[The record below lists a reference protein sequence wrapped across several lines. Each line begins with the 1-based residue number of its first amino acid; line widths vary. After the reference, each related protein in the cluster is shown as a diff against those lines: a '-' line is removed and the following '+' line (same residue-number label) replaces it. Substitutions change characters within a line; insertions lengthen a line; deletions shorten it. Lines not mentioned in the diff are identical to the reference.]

1 VYKISYVPSGMNVLV
16 INGHPRENSLTAA
29 LVQAYVTGAQQ
40 AGAHIEILNVAK
52 LSFNPNVIESQS
64 HKQYTEPD
72 IKKARQL
79 ILWAKHIVFIY
90 PTWWGTMPALLK
102 GFIDRVFISGFA
114 FEETEAGTGYS
125 PLLSGRSAQVI
136 TTMDT
141 PIMIYKLFYR
151 APGHNAM
158 RRSILQFCGFIVT
171 NILTF
176 GPVKNADQK
185 KRECWLRKVRDEGF
199 KLKSGPLSSWK
210 KISMRAVV
218 WLKAIRLQFYPMT
231 FIAYAA
237 GTFGAQQAGYGF
249 DPSIF
254 WLGYIWLFFVE
265 VSTVLSNDYFDYAS
279 DKQNRFYGPF
289 TGGSRVIVD
298 RLLSFQEVSKGI
310 FFSLAISFAA
320 LSILLLTIPGSLL
333 TISMFCGILFVLA
346 LGYTVPPLKLSYRG
360 LGEVTVG
367 LTHSFAV
374 IICGYLFQGG
384 GISDSLPWFISLP
397 LFLAVL
403 PSITLS
409 GIPDLDADKA
419 ASKRTLAVRLGKKGA
434 VRLAVL
440 FSLLSAVSTIVFAL
454 LSILPGTFNGILYG
468 VIPHAAFLIILLLR
482 YIKDENPPVRI
493 DSLMIASL
501 TYLLWFAL
509 IPLINLY

>member
-1 VYKISYVPSGMNVLV
+1 MNVLV
-16 INGHPRENSLTAA
+16 INGHPRENSFSGAFL
-29 LVQAYVTGAQQ
+29 QAYVTGARE
-40 AGAHIEILNVAK
+40 AGATIETLK
-52 LSFNPNVIESQS
+52 LASLCFDPNVTCPIP
-64 HKQYTEPD
+64 HRQYAEPD
-72 IKKARQL
+72 IENARQL
-79 ILWAKHIVFIY
+79 ILWANHIVFIY

-114 FEETEAGTGYS
+114 FEETEAGAGYA
-125 PLLSGRSAQVI
+125 PLLRGRSAQVI

-141 PIMIYKLFYR
+141 PVMIYKLFYR

-171 NILTF
+171 GILSF
-176 GPVKNADQK
+176 GPVKNADQE
-185 KRECWLRKVRDEGF
+185 KRESWLRKVNHEGL
-199 KLKSGPLSSWK
+199 KLKNGPLSSWK
-210 KISMRAVV
+210 KFRMRLAA

-249 DPSIF
+249 DPAIF
-254 WLGYIWLFFVE
+254 WLGYIWLFFLE
-265 VSTVLSNDYFDYAS
+265 VSTVLSNDYFDYVS

-298 RLLSFQEVSKGI
+298 RLLSFRQISKGI
-310 FFSLAISFAA
+310 FFSLGLSFAA
-320 LSILLLTIPGSLL
+320 LSILLFTIPGSLM
-333 TISMFCGILFVLA
+333 TISMICGILFVMA

-360 LGEVTVG
+360 LGEITVG

-384 GISDSLPWFISLP
+384 GIADSLPWFISLP

-409 GIPDLDADKA
+409 GIPDFDADKA
-419 ASKRTLAVRLGKKGA
+419 ASKKTLAVRVGKKGA
-434 VRLAVL
+434 ARLAIS
-440 FSLLSAVSTIVFAL
+440 FTILSAVSIIVFIL
-454 LSILPGTFNGILYG
+454 LDILPGTFNGILYG
-468 VIPHAAFLIILLLR
+468 VIPHAGFLSFLLFR
-482 YIKDENPPVRI
+482 YIKDRNPCVRI

-501 TYLLWFAL
+501 TYLMWFAV